1 MSFDSVDFT
10 PSADGTLDNMKYG
23 GINVS
28 EIAQE
33 LKDNCDDAGAK
44 NISIYMLAKDSKELS
59 NLNEFIILDDGRGM
73 DQENLWNSMRLA
85 HRHEHGSE
93 DIGKFGVGLKNATIG
108 LGDEIIII
116 TRTESSKTLG
126 VFLNINDMRRQ
137 NTFKPTQFV
146 EDGSLLK
153 GWFPS
158 SIWDKFDT
166 QEGGTMIL
174 VKSIHNHHVHDVVEL
189 ATNVHRS
196 LNFNYSA
203 STNASK
209 ASNASNTKVYYSLED
224 HLDVKH
230 VDAFYRNDPSACAFV
245 YEAELRVY
253 KNGRE
258 DTVYEVVTSNRLRGR
273 KLLRATLAK
282 PLFYKFSA
290 LKKGTQADKDGAH
303 AEVPILPS
311 TAYPYKKMT
320 VRFIEV
326 SEDAYNKEGK
336 TGDWDG
342 FDTRRRGFFFRRG
355 TRMVGSCMALEEK
368 MDDWSNRFRMEVTFG
383 PDLDLE
389 MGVRTQKQMSKSVH
403 AACISDSLR
412 ILWRQLVGPR
422 IRERKAEK
430 VVSDS
435 DSEEKD
441 VKKGTLNSF
450 INISKKSPTPAD
462 ETPVP
467 APRPVTPVTHDLP
480 QSDDELSITDGAY
493 VERTES
499 SDELADKLADKLAD
513 EPADELADKLAD
525 ELADELA
532 DKPADKLAD
541 ELADKPADELADKLA
556 DKPADK
562 LADELADKLADKLAD
577 ESTGPEPPYDIDISN
592 DSVQL
597 KQGGKLISTIPG
609 FSSASDLRDWIFRSA
624 DPVALVNH
632 IAKFFIDQKN

>member
-33 LKDNCDDAGAK
+33 LKDNCDDAGATE
-44 NISIYMLAKDSKELS
+44 ISIYMLPKESK
-59 NLNEFIILDDGRGM
+59 LNEFIILDDGRGM
-73 DQENLWNSMRLA
+73 DQENLCNAMRLA
-85 HRHEHGSE
+85 HRHQHGSE

-108 LGDEIIII
+108 LGDEIIIV
-116 TRTESSKTLG
+116 TRAEGKGQGQGQALG

-158 SIWDKFDT
+158 SIWDKFDS
-166 QEGGTMIL
+166 QEKGTMIL
-174 VKSIHNHHVHDVVEL
+174 VKSIHNHHAHDVVEL

-196 LNFNYSA
+196 LNFNYTASSSSA
-203 STNASK
+203 TA
-209 ASNASNTKVYYSLED
+209 AETKIYYSLDD
-224 HLDVKH
+224 HLEVKH
-230 VDAFYRNDPSACAFV
+230 VDAFYRNDPSACTFV

-253 KNGRE
+253 KDGRE
-258 DTVYEVVTSNRLRGR
+258 DVVHEVITSNRIRGK
-273 KLLRATLAK
+273 KLLRATPEK
-282 PLFYKFSA
+282 PLFYKFFP

-303 AEVPILPS
+303 AEVSPLPS
-311 TAYPYKKMT
+311 PYKKMN

-326 SEDAYNKEGK
+326 SEDAYKKEGE

-368 MDDWSNRFRMEVTFG
+368 MDDWSNRFRMEVTFD
-383 PDLDLE
+383 PSLDLE

-403 AACISDSLR
+403 SACISDSLR

-422 IRERKAEK
+422 IRDRKANVEK
-430 VVSDS
+430 
-435 DSEEKD
+435 DSEEEEQED
-441 VKKGTLNSF
+441 RGALNSF
-450 INISKKSPTPAD
+450 IKISKKA
-462 ETPVP
+462 PVS
-467 APRPVTPVTHDLP
+467 TH
-480 QSDDELSITDGAY
+480 
-493 VERTES
+493 
-499 SDELADKLADKLAD
+499 
-513 EPADELADKLAD
+513 
-525 ELADELA
+525 
-532 DKPADKLAD
+532 
-541 ELADKPADELADKLA
+541 
-556 DKPADK
+556 
-562 LADELADKLADKLAD
+562 
-577 ESTGPEPPYDIDISN
+577 PEPPVSDGEGTDSSPSPSPPPPSPPSLSPPSPSPPPPVDSESDSDAETPDQYEINISN

-597 KQGGKLISTIPG
+597 KLKHGEGCAVATIPG
-609 FSSASDLRDWIFRSA
+609 FGAASDLRDWIFRSK

-632 IAKFFIDQKN
+632 IANFFLEK

>member
-44 NISIYMLAKDSKELS
+44 EISIYMLPKESK
-59 NLNEFIILDDGRGM
+59 LNEFIILDDGRGM
-73 DQENLWNSMRLA
+73 DQENLCNAMRLA
-85 HRHEHGSE
+85 HRHQHGSE

-108 LGDEIIII
+108 LGDEIIIV
-116 TRTESSKTLG
+116 TRSRGEGQGQTLG

-158 SIWDKFDT
+158 SIWDKFDS
-166 QEGGTMIL
+166 QEKGTMIL
-174 VKSIHNHHVHDVVEL
+174 VKSIHNHHAHDVVEL

-196 LNFNYSA
+196 LNFNYTASA
-203 STNASK
+203 SVIAE
-209 ASNASNTKVYYSLED
+209 TKIYYSLDD
-224 HLDVKH
+224 HLEVKH
-230 VDAFYRNDPSACAFV
+230 VDAFYRNDPSACTFV

-253 KNGRE
+253 KDGRE
-258 DTVYEVVTSNRLRGR
+258 DVVHEVITSNRIRGK
-273 KLLRATLAK
+273 KLLRATLEK
-282 PLFYKFSA
+282 PLFYKFFP

-303 AEVPILPS
+303 AEVSPLPS
-311 TAYPYKKMT
+311 PYKKMN

-326 SEDAYNKEGK
+326 SEDAYKKEGE

-368 MDDWSNRFRMEVTFG
+368 MDDWSNRFRMEVTFD
-383 PDLDLE
+383 PSLDLE

-403 AACISDSLR
+403 SACISDSLR

-422 IRERKAEK
+422 IRDRKANAEK
-430 VVSDS
+430 
-435 DSEEKD
+435 DSEEEEED
-441 VKKGTLNSF
+441 RGALNSF
-450 INISKKSPTPAD
+450 INISRKSPSASKLASPAD
-462 ETPVP
+462 N
-467 APRPVTPVTHDLP
+467 THDLP
-480 QSDDELSITDGAY
+480 QSEDELSITDGAY
-493 VERTES
+493 VERNDCDLS
-499 SDELADKLADKLAD
+499 
-513 EPADELADKLAD
+513 D

-532 DKPADKLAD
+532 DQPANEAADQPANELPDQSANEATVPADQPD
-541 ELADKPADELADKLA
+541 QYE
-556 DKPADK
+556 
-562 LADELADKLADKLAD
+562 
-577 ESTGPEPPYDIDISN
+577 INISN

-597 KQGGKLISTIPG
+597 KLKLNHGTVATIPG
-609 FSSASDLRDWIFRSA
+609 FGAASDLRDWIFRSK

-632 IAKFFIDQKN
+632 IAKFFLEK